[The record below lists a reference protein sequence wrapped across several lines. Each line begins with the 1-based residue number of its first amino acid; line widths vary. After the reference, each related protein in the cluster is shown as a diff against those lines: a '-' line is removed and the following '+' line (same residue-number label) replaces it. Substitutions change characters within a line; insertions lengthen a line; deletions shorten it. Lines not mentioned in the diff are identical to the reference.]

1 MLVGAT
7 ASLKIKK
14 SLAMVGVGGRA
25 VKEVD
30 EKKGGFFKCPSLE

>member
-14 SLAMVGVGGRA
+14 SLARAGMGGRA

-30 EKKGGFFKCPSLE
+30 EKGGGVL